1 MAAPPAAGAG
11 PGPEPRRVAV
21 GGTGGQGVALRR
33 SPRWA
38 DRWPGVAWPDRTALV
53 VLVDGLTGDDGA
65 GGATPWLRVR
75 DPAGNEGFVPGR
87 YTAALP

>member
-1 MAAPPAAGAG
+1 MYCAQAAKT
-11 PGPEPRRVAV
+11 R
-21 GGTGGQGVALRR
+21 T
-33 SPRWA
+33 
-38 DRWPGVAWPDRTALV
+38 DTALV